1 MYSLRLKTLQDHVN
15 YLTALIDWDTRW
27 IEVGYS
33 KQVEKLVEAEDFIR
47 GRPCGDHADH
57 ATNPLLSIQ
66 TSGWV
71 A

>member
-33 KQVEKLVEAEDFIR
+33 KQVEKLVEAEDFI
-47 GRPCGDHADH
+47 HASSLKLKRDRLK
-57 ATNPLLSIQ
+57 ASIE
-66 TSGWV
+66 
-71 A
+71 